1 MGEAGRQ
8 PDGPDAPVDLSR
20 RRMVLAAGGAS
31 ALTAFACPAL
41 ADGMSNALRPLSLD
55 YSGYLVSGM
64 GSTPLA
70 SARLTASSDAGRFS
84 VELQV
89 ESFLAD
95 LTYRSRGVIDERGL
109 KPLEY
114 HERRKV
120 AFRSAREKTVMYVHT
135 DDEKI
140 QNTQVGQQLFVP
152 TGAQDR
158 LSLILHVI
166 WLGRRQPS
174 MLRNDFE
181 FELPFAR
188 VSRVTDSRWRVR
200 GPEPLVRQ
208 SDEHSFRNS
217 RVNGYRITRVADQRD
232 TVDVSFWLSADN
244 RLQPLV
250 LQFADKGRSLRFVHD
265 SV

>member
-1 MGEAGRQ
+1 MDRPGRHSN
-8 PDGPDAPVDLSR
+8 GPAAPVDLSR
-20 RRMVLAAGGAS
+20 RRMVVAAGSAS
-31 ALTAFACPAL
+31 ALAAIAPAVL
-41 ADGMSNALRPLSLD
+41 ANEPSNALRPLSLD

-95 LTYRSRGVIDERGL
+95 LTYRSRGVIDQHGL

-135 DDEKI
+135 DDKKI
-140 QNTQVGQQLFVP
+140 QNTQAGQQLYVP

-158 LSLILHVI
+158 LSLILQVI

-174 MLRNDFE
+174 MLQNDVE
-181 FELPFAR
+181 FDLPFAR

-208 SDEHSFRNS
+208 ADEYNS
-217 RVNGYRITRVADQRD
+217 RQSRLSGYRITRVADERD

-244 RLQPLV
+244 KLQPLV